1 MLLIIMV
8 RIIIILTQ
16 MIMIRLMLRPSVC
29 IRAKCARGVIVQGAV
44 GMNWGKGNRRDIKKD
59 YGD

>member
-8 RIIIILTQ
+8 KIIILLTQ

-29 IRAKCARGVIVQGAV
+29 IRAKCARGVIVQV